1 MSLIHWLTDSCSHKL
16 IGSLKFTDLLVQ
28 WFTDSL
34 RRGTTDSL
42 IQWFVGSLFH
52 WFITLLSHCFI
63 GSLSLWLADLL
74 IGWCVDP
81 LPFAHSLMHLT
92 TLTVHGFC
100 SANNFPAGHW
110 FISYRN
116 FNCSKLPPTRGP
128 CTVWFTYMISQ
139 YIPSGSGITPE
150 FKYSKTKTEWAP
162 VMRSPKESAIVC
174 PNLSFFSFGIIMINL
189 EFGNAQVITAFQR
202 NPSPSSVGACWFICV

>member
-1 MSLIHWLTDSCSHKL
+1 VSLIHWLTDSCSHRL

-42 IQWFVGSLFH
+42 IH
-52 WFITLLSHCFI
+52 WFNDLLVHCFI
-63 GSLSLWLADLL
+63 GSLHCWIVASLVHCLCA
-74 IGWCVDP
+74 
-81 LPFAHSLMHLT
+81 LMHLT

-110 FISYRN
+110 LLIEVSIFRN
-116 FNCSKLPPTRGP
+116 FRPDAGRALP
-128 CTVWFTYMISQ
+128 CMVYL
-139 YIPSGSGITPE
+139 YDIPSGSGITPE
-150 FKYSKTKTEWAP
+150 LKYNLQNQDW
-162 VMRSPKESAIVC
+162 MSPNDAVPKRNCLDLDLALSWFELYAIVC
-174 PNLSFFSFGIIMINL
+174 PNLSHFFGIIMINL
-189 EFGNAQVITAFQR
+189 GFGNAQVITTFQR